1 MRAFSELYEELDTTT
16 STNLKVAAMVR
27 YFNNAT
33 PSDAAWAA
41 YILSGRRLKRFI
53 GPALLWRW
61 LVEAS
66 ALPEWLVEESSA
78 TVGDLAE
85 TVALLME
92 GDLSAAA
99 VVPDLP
105 LSTWIEDRLLPL
117 REVDEEQQRAAIAE
131 WWRTLPYREC
141 FILNKLLTGELRVGV
156 SELLVTRALSEVL
169 HIERADV
176 TRRIMGEWRP
186 SAQFWE
192 ALRSTAPPAADPA
205 APYPF
210 FLASPLEND
219 PATLGLTS
227 DWLAEWKWDGIRSEL
242 IRREGKCFI
251 WSRGEDLVT
260 ERFPEIAAA
269 AAQLPDG
276 LVLDGELVAWRDG
289 AIRPFAELQQ
299 RIGRKKLSPAILKRV
314 PVRFLAYDLLEQNNT
329 DIRPLPL
336 RERRERLETLLRE
349 VPDILGISPAIAAST
364 WEDLAKLREES
375 RARAVEGLMLK
386 ALDSPYGTGRQRGS
400 WWKWKIA
407 PFTFDGVMLYA
418 QPGHGRR
425 SNLYTD
431 YTFGV
436 WSNDELVPVAKAY
449 SGLNNTEIGELDR
462 WIRAHTTEKFGP
474 VRQVEHSQ
482 VFELAYEGISASSR
496 HKSGIALRFPRI
508 LRRRTDKPAS
518 EAGKLSDLQA
528 VLVAYRQSSHPDDD
542 RGDAVR
548 ADADPTDAV
557 PADTVPDEADLT
569 DARPAETDPEIGGP
583 T

>member
-33 PSDAAWAA
+33 PADAAWAA

-53 GPALLWRW
+53 GPASLRRW
-61 LVEAS
+61 LVEVS
-66 ALPEWLVEESSA
+66 ALPEWLVEESYS

-92 GDLSAAA
+92 SDQVA
-99 VVPDLP
+99 VAVAPDLP
-105 LSTWIEDRLLPL
+105 LSTWIDDRLLPL
-117 REVDEEQQRAAIAE
+117 REVDEQQQRTAIAE

-169 HIERADV
+169 HLERADV
-176 TRRIMGEWRP
+176 TRRLMGEWRP
-186 SAQFWE
+186 NAQFWE
-192 ALRSTAPPAADPA
+192 GLKSTAPPTSDPA

-210 FLASPLEND
+210 FLASPLEDD
-219 PATLGLTS
+219 PATLGPAS
-227 DWLAEWKWDGIRSEL
+227 NWLAEWKWDGIRSEI
-242 IRREGKCFI
+242 IRREGKVFI
-251 WSRGEDLVT
+251 WSRGEELVT
-260 ERFPEIAAA
+260 ERFPEIVAA

-276 LVLDGELVAWRDG
+276 IVLDGELVAWRDG

-299 RIGRKKLSPAILKRV
+299 RIGRKKVSPAILKQV
-314 PVRFLAYDLLEQNNT
+314 PVRFLAYDLLEQSNT
-329 DIRPLPL
+329 DVRPLPL
-336 RERRERLETLLRE
+336 HERRERLEALLRE
-349 VPDILGISPAIAAST
+349 APEILGVSAAITAGS
-364 WEDLAKLREES
+364 WEELAKLREES
-375 RARAVEGLMLK
+375 RSRAVEGLMLK

-400 WWKWKIA
+400 WWKWKIE
-407 PFTFDGVMLYA
+407 PFSFDGVMLYA

-449 SGLNNTEIGELDR
+449 SGLNNAEIAELDR

-474 VRQVEHSQ
+474 VRQVERTQ
-482 VFELAYEGISASSR
+482 VFELAYEGIAASTR

-508 LRRRTDKPAS
+508 LRRRTDKPAE
-518 EAGKLSDLQA
+518 EADKLSDLQA
-528 VLVAYRQSSHPDDD
+528 VLEAHRQSGQSDVETEDVGSASSSDEPDAPQD
-542 RGDAVR
+542 
-548 ADADPTDAV
+548 
-557 PADTVPDEADLT
+557 
-569 DARPAETDPEIGGP
+569 
-583 T
+583 

>member
-27 YFNNAT
+27 YFNSAA
-33 PSDAAWAA
+33 PADAAWAT

-53 GPALLWRW
+53 GPALLRRW

-78 TVGDLAE
+78 SVGDLAE

-92 GDLSAAA
+92 SELTRASGT
-99 VVPDLP
+99 PDIP
-105 LSTWIEDRLLPL
+105 LATWIEDRLLPL
-117 REVDEEQQRAAIAE
+117 REVGEEQQHAAIAE

-186 SAQFWE
+186 SAPFWE
-192 ALRSTAPPAADPA
+192 GLRSTAPPTSDPA

-210 FLASPLEND
+210 YLASPLEGD
-219 PATLGLTS
+219 PPETLGPVS
-227 DWLAEWKWDGIRSEL
+227 NWLGEWKWDGIRSEL

-260 ERFPEIAAA
+260 ERFPEITAAA
-269 AAQLPDG
+269 AALPDG
-276 LVLDGELVAWRDG
+276 VVLDGELVAWRDG

-299 RIGRKKLSPAILKRV
+299 RIGRKKLSPAILERV
-314 PVRFLAYDLLEQNNT
+314 PVRFLAYDLLEESNT
-329 DIRPLPL
+329 DIRSLPL
-336 RERRERLETLLRE
+336 HERRERLETLLRNA
-349 VPDILGISPAIAAST
+349 PDILGLSPAINATT
-364 WEDLAKLREES
+364 WGELANLRGES

-400 WWKWKIA
+400 WWKWKIE
-407 PFTFDGVMLYA
+407 PFSFDAVMLYA
-418 QPGHGRR
+418 EPGHGRR

-436 WSNDELVPVAKAY
+436 WSAGELVPVAKAY
-449 SGLNNTEIGELDR
+449 SGLSNDEIAELDR

-474 VRQVEHSQ
+474 VRQVEQTQ
-482 VFELAYEGISASSR
+482 VFELAYEGIAASSR

-508 LRRRTDKPAS
+508 VRRRADKPAA
-518 EAGKLSDLQA
+518 EADKLSDLQT
-528 VLVAYRQSSHPDDD
+528 VLAAHREAGRSDDSD
-542 RGDAVR
+542 SGSDLERFDTGGD
-548 ADADPTDAV
+548 D
-557 PADTVPDEADLT
+557 
-569 DARPAETDPEIGGP
+569 
-583 T
+583 

>member
-27 YFNNAT
+27 YFNSAT
-33 PSDAAWAA
+33 PADAAWAA
-41 YILSGRRLKRFI
+41 YILSGHRLKRFI
-53 GPALLWRW
+53 GPSLLRRW
-61 LVEAS
+61 LVEVS

-92 GDLSAAA
+92 SDLAAA
-99 VVPDLP
+99 AAATDLP

-117 REVDEEQQRAAIAE
+117 REVDEQQQLTAIAE

-169 HIERADV
+169 HLERADV
-176 TRRIMGEWRP
+176 TRRLMGEWRP

-192 ALRSTAPPAADPA
+192 GLRSTAPPLSDPA

-210 FLASPLEND
+210 FLASPLEDD
-219 PATLGLTS
+219 PTTLGPTS
-227 DWLAEWKWDGIRSEL
+227 NWLAEWKWDGIRSEI

-251 WSRGEDLVT
+251 WSRGEELVT
-260 ERFPEIAAA
+260 ERFPEIVAE

-276 LVLDGELVAWRDG
+276 VVLDGELVAWQDG
-289 AIRPFAELQQ
+289 TIRPFAELQQ
-299 RIGRKKLSPAILKRV
+299 RIGRKKVTAAILKQV

-336 RERRERLETLLRE
+336 RERRERLETVLRDTPN
-349 VPDILGISPAIAAST
+349 VLGISPAIAAKT
-364 WEDLAKLREES
+364 WDELGKLREES

-386 ALDSPYGTGRQRGS
+386 ALDSPYGTGRQRGT
-400 WWKWKIA
+400 WWKWKIE
-407 PFTFDGVMLYA
+407 PFSFDAVMLYA

-449 SGLNNTEIGELDR
+449 SGLSNVEIAELDR
-462 WIRAHTTEKFGP
+462 WIRTHTTEKFGP
-474 VRQVEHSQ
+474 VRQVEHTQ
-482 VFELAYEGISASSR
+482 VFELAYEGIAASSR

-508 LRRRTDKPAS
+508 LRRRSDKPAD
-518 EAGKLSDLQA
+518 EADKLSDLQA
-528 VLVAYRQSSHPDDD
+528 VLEAHRQSGQSDTGSDAGDVSADTDDVMAHSD
-542 RGDAVR
+542 DAG
-548 ADADPTDAV
+548 ADADSMSDS
-557 PADTVPDEADLT
+557 DDQ
-569 DARPAETDPEIGGP
+569 
-583 T
+583 

>member
-27 YFNNAT
+27 YFNSAT
-33 PSDAAWAA
+33 PADAAWAA
-41 YILSGRRLKRFI
+41 YILSGRRVKRFI
-53 GPALLWRW
+53 GPALLRRW
-61 LVEAS
+61 LVEVS
-66 ALPEWLVEESSA
+66 ALPEWLVEESYA

-92 GDLSAAA
+92 SDQAAAA
-99 VVPDLP
+99 VIPDLP
-105 LSTWIEDRLLPL
+105 LSTWIDDRLLPL
-117 REVDEEQQRAAIAE
+117 REVDEQQQRTAIME
-131 WWRTLPYREC
+131 WWRMLPYREC

-169 HIERADV
+169 HLERADV
-176 TRRIMGEWRP
+176 TRRLMGEWRP

-192 ALRSTAPPAADPA
+192 GLKSTAPPTTDPA

-210 FLASPLEND
+210 FLASPLEDD
-219 PATLGLTS
+219 PSTLGPTS
-227 DWLAEWKWDGIRSEL
+227 NWLAEWKWDGIRSEI
-242 IRREGKCFI
+242 IRREGQVFI
-251 WSRGEDLVT
+251 WSRGEELVT
-260 ERFPEIAAA
+260 ERFPEIMAA

-276 LVLDGELVAWRDG
+276 IVLDGELVAWRDG

-299 RIGRKKLSPAILKRV
+299 RIGRKKVSPAILKQV

-336 RERRERLETLLRE
+336 HERRERLEELLRDA
-349 VPDILGISPAIAAST
+349 PDILGVSIAISAGS
-364 WEDLAKLREES
+364 WEELAKLREES
-375 RARAVEGLMLK
+375 RSRAVEGLMLK

-400 WWKWKIA
+400 WWKWKIE
-407 PFTFDGVMLYA
+407 PFSFDGVMLYA

-436 WSNDELVPVAKAY
+436 WSEGELVPVAKAY
-449 SGLNNTEIGELDR
+449 SGLSNVEIAELDR

-474 VRQVEHSQ
+474 VRQVERTQ
-482 VFELAYEGISASSR
+482 VFELAYEGIAASSR

-508 LRRRTDKPAS
+508 LRRRLDKPAE
-518 EAGKLSDLQA
+518 EADKLSDLQA
-528 VLVAYRQSSHPDDD
+528 VLEAHRQSGQADVETDDV
-542 RGDAVR
+542 GDA
-548 ADADPTDAV
+548 ATDQ
-557 PADTVPDEADLT
+557 
-569 DARPAETDPEIGGP
+569 EIGGP